1 MGSNEALS
9 RQRTAAAEVI
19 LFFDEGAPVA
29 TTNQQRRQQSS
40 IPNYV
45 PSRRAAVDQPTVTPD
60 MMIERCMDFLKRRG
74 PLACTLALLAGIL
87 TGVVA
92 WMNIPLVY
100 TARRD
105 VNLSPPDHELAEFKE
120 TQIKKLI
127 SPVVCKVAVN
137 LPEARELSFVQN
149 SADPAEALSKWIEYD
164 TTPLARSFSVMI
176 SDPDPKVAQTL
187 VNCVVKGFLQHVQE
201 EKSQSIQGEIKI
213 AEEDRDQNNKE
224 IERIKAQQ
232 LELAGKAG
240 YGDPQSL
247 RKRVDELEAQRR
259 DIERNRSAAEF
270 ARLSEEKDLEAL
282 MDSPVQLTPEQEQSL
297 NSSSATDNLDRAL
310 SQIETTAEE
319 IRRNSINGDQ
329 DADYIRYRRFID
341 SQRSGKSG
349 KEGMRERYLAA
360 ARTQREQQVRK
371 MQGHIQSLAQQET
384 LISRKLESIRTEI
397 EKIQSFNHRIEAFRL
412 DLGSKEV
419 GVERANA
426 RLAALRQSAQQTN
439 VFSPTEADEPKIPK
453 SSSKR
458 LLAIFGGAVGA
469 FLAVLSLF
477 AYADLQVNLITR
489 PEHLE
494 KTQPLPVLGILPK
507 LPTGRRIPTDDD
519 FEMGSKYRSVWLSMN
534 EAVNSLRV
542 MLTFAPDRHND
553 GMSTLMVTSPRDAEG
568 KSTFAAHL
576 AICLARSGVKVCLV
590 EADMHRPTQFET
602 FGATRE
608 PGLSDVLLKK
618 VALAE
623 AIQETDYPSLF
634 ILPAGS
640 PVDERTQTLVPE
652 RLQDLFTELRT
663 KFQTVIVDAPPVL
676 PVYDAM
682 VLGQQVDQTVL
693 MVRCDH
699 SRFQTI
705 DQARQRL
712 ESVGVPIA
720 GLVVSGTNMA
730 SRYGYYYESY
740 ARSAPKAPSKMG
752 ASMNGSAA
760 KGVEK
765 LNGQHHEPSSN
776 GTV

>member
-1 MGSNEALS
+1 
-9 RQRTAAAEVI
+9 
-19 LFFDEGAPVA
+19 VA
-29 TTNQQRRQQSS
+29 TTQQQRRSTG

-45 PSRRAAVDQPTVTPD
+45 PSRRAAIDQPVVTPD
-60 MMIERCMDFLKRRG
+60 MIMERCLDFLKRRG
-74 PLACTLALLAGIL
+74 PLACTLALIAGLIAS
-87 TGVVA
+87 TIA

-105 VNLSPPDHELAEFKE
+105 VNLAPPDHELAEFKE

-127 SPVVCKVAVN
+127 SPVVCKIAVN
-137 LPEARELSFVQN
+137 LPKARELGFVQN

-164 TTPLARSFSVMI
+164 TTPLARSFSVLI
-176 SDPDPKVAQTL
+176 SDPDPKVSQTL
-187 VNCVVKGFLQHVQE
+187 VNCVVEAFLQHVQE
-201 EKSQSIQGEIKI
+201 EKSLSIQGDIKL
-213 AEEDRDQNNKE
+213 AEDERDQATKE
-224 IERIKAQQ
+224 IERINSQR

-259 DIERNRSAAEF
+259 DYERNRSTAEF
-270 ARLSEEKDLEAL
+270 NRLNEEKELEAL
-282 MDSPVQLTPEQEQSL
+282 IDAPTQLTPEQEQSL
-297 NSSSATDNLDRAL
+297 NGTGAGDQLDKAIAQL
-310 SQIETTAEE
+310 EAQAEE
-319 IRRNSINGDQ
+319 IRRNSIYGEQ
-329 DADYIRYRRFID
+329 DADYIRYKRFID
-341 SQRSGKSG
+341 SQRTGQGGKD
-349 KEGMRERYLAA
+349 GMREKYLAA
-360 ARTQREQQVRK
+360 NRTQRELQIRK
-371 MQGHIQSLAQQET
+371 LQGHIQSLSQQER
-384 LISRKLESIRTEI
+384 LINQKLEETKVEI
-397 EKIQSFNHRIEAFRL
+397 EKVQSFNHRIEAFRL
-412 DLGSKEV
+412 ELDSKEQV
-419 GVERANA
+419 VEGANR
-426 RLAALRQSAQQTN
+426 RLAALRQSAKQTN
-439 VFSPTEADEPKIPK
+439 VSSPTEADEPRIPK

-458 LLAIFGGAVGA
+458 LLAIFGGGVAA

-519 FEMGSKYRSVWLSMN
+519 FEPGSKYRSVWLSMN
-534 EAVNSLRV
+534 EAINSLRIT
-542 MLTFAPDRHND
+542 LTFAPDRHND

-576 AICLARSGVKVCLV
+576 AICLARSGVKVVLV

-602 FGATRE
+602 FGTTRE
-608 PGLSDVLLKK
+608 PGLSDVLLKR

-623 AIQETDYPSLF
+623 AIQETDYPSLS

-640 PVDERTQTLVPE
+640 PVDERTQALVPE
-652 RLQDLFTELRT
+652 RLQEIFTELRS
-663 KFQTVIVDAPPVL
+663 KYQTVIVDAPPVL

-705 DQARQRL
+705 HQARQRL
-712 ESVGVPIA
+712 ESVGIPIA

-730 SRYGYYYESY
+730 SRYGYYYDSY
-740 ARSAPKAPSKMG
+740 ARHTPKASSP
-752 ASMNGSAA
+752 NGKSH
-760 KGVEK
+760 GSS
-765 LNGQHHEPSSN
+765 LNGN
-776 GTV
+776 GRHSGTHANEQQTPDLNGKA